1 MASCAA
7 LPSRRSRARRSF
19 PAESG
24 FPDFEAISWFGLLAP
39 AGTPAAVE
47 YQGGIKR
54 RIAHIAE
61 REAMK
66 LPRRQF
72 LHLAAGVAALPAVSR
87 IASAQTYPTRPV
99 RVIVPYAPGAATDV
113 IARLIVQK
121 LSERLGK
128 QFYVENIGGGG
139 GNIGMGRAAQAA
151 PDGYTMLFASFQF
164 VVNPALYGKV
174 PYGPIKSFEPVTL
187 AASTTVL
194 LAVNPVVPARTV
206 EDLIALIKANPGKY
220 NYASGGGVGSP
231 GHLVGEQFRL
241 SFGLDLPHIPFNGAN
256 LAVGSTVAGHT
267 PVVFVASAAAIPLV
281 REDKL
286 RALAVMSKTR
296 LQALPNVPTMD
307 EAGYPGIECD
317 SWGGYVVPAGTP
329 KEIIALLNHEIVRI
343 LALPDRREHSAALGE
358 DTVGSTPEEFAEA
371 IKLAVEKW
379 GKVIRAANIKVD

>member
-1 MASCAA
+1 M
-7 LPSRRSRARRSF
+7 
-19 PAESG
+19 
-24 FPDFEAISWFGLLAP
+24 
-39 AGTPAAVE
+39 
-47 YQGGIKR
+47 KR
-54 RIAHIAE
+54 PH
-61 REAMK
+61 
-66 LPRRQF
+66 RRQF

-139 GNIGMGRAAQAA
+139 NIGMGRAAQAA
-151 PDGYTMLFASFQF
+151 PDGYTMLFAAFQF

-267 PVVFVASAAAIPLV
+267 PIAFVAPTASIPLIK
-281 REDKL
+281 DGKL

-296 LQALPNVPTMD
+296 LQALPEVPTMA
-307 EAGYPGIECD
+307 EAGYPGIECE
-317 SWGGYVVPAGTP
+317 SWFGVLVPAGTP
-329 KEIIALLNHEIVRI
+329 KEITTLLNREIVEIIAL
-343 LALPDRREHSAALGE
+343 PTTKEHLVTLG
-358 DTVGSTPEEFAEA
+358 DDPVGSSPEEFANV
-371 IKLAVEKW
+371 IKADVEKW
-379 GKVIRAANIKVD
+379 GKIIRVANIKLQ